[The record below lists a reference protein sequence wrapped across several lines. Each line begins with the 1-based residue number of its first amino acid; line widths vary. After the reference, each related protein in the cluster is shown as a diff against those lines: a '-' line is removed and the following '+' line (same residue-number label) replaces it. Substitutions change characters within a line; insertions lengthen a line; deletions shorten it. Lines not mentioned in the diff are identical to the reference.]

1 MKSLKVDL
9 KLLQEKIQ
17 YQFHNEE
24 LLIQALTHSSFSHEM
39 TVRRRP
45 DYERLEFLGDAVLEL
60 VSSEY
65 IFHTYPQ
72 MSEGNMTKLRA
83 GAVCEPALA
92 HCANKLELG
101 KFLYLGKGEECGGGR
116 KRESIIADV
125 MEAIVGA
132 IFLDSGIEEAKNFIM
147 TYILADMETNKMFY
161 DSKSTLQELVQKK
174 GSARLEYTVL
184 EEKGPEHQKEFVV
197 AVNLN
202 GDRLGV
208 GTGKNK
214 KAAEQKAAYE
224 ALLKMKKNK

>member
-1 MKSLKVDL
+1 MKVDL

-161 DSKSTLQELVQKK
+161 DSKSTLQEIVQKK

>member
-1 MKSLKVDL
+1 MKVDL

-45 DYERLEFLGDAVLEL
+45 DYERLEFLGDAVLEM

-92 HCANKLELG
+92 HCAKMLELG

-202 GDRLGV
+202 GERLGV

>member
-1 MKSLKVDL
+1 MKVDL

-92 HCANKLELG
+92 HCANKLQLG

-214 KAAEQKAAYE
+214 KSAEQKAAYE

>member
-1 MKSLKVDL
+1 MKVDL

-17 YQFHNEE
+17 YQFHNED

-39 TVRRRP
+39 TVRKRP

-65 IFHTYPQ
+65 IFHTYPK

-92 HCANKLELG
+92 YCAKKLELG

-132 IFLDSGIEEAKNFIM
+132 IFLDSGIEEAKRFIM
-147 TYILADMETNKMFY
+147 TYILSDMEKNKMFY
-161 DSKSTLQELVQKK
+161 DSKSTLQEIVQKN
-174 GSARLEYTVL
+174 GSASLEYTVL

-208 GTGKNK
+208 GIGKNK

>member
-1 MKSLKVDL
+1 MKVDL

-214 KAAEQKAAYE
+214 KSAEQKAAYE

>member
-1 MKSLKVDL
+1 MKVDL